1 MYTARVRDAL
11 ITVCTLP
18 AVQTLA
24 ATWLLTRSMFGAATL
39 FADRSIAVRT
49 RPSFQAGLV
58 AILVT
63 GVMSKELV
71 TWPAELVAAK
81 AVVVFIA
88 GDPDLVLKLSDGA
101 VVGPSLPLSIWVD
114 HARVVRFL
122 NELSTFGGGLVIEV
136 QGLHYQRVGPRPRKT
151 EG

>member
-1 MYTARVRDAL
+1 MYIYYYGL
-11 ITVCTLP
+11 NTVY
-18 AVQTLA
+18 
-24 ATWLLTRSMFGAATL
+24 LLTC
-39 FADRSIAVRT
+39 IAVRT

-81 AVVVFIA
+81 AIVVFIT
-88 GDPDLVLKLSDGA
+88 GDPDLVLKLGDGA
-101 VVGPSLPLSIWVD
+101 VVGQLLPLSIWVD

-122 NELSTFGGGLVIEV
+122 NELST
-136 QGLHYQRVGPRPRKT
+136 
-151 EG
+151 

>member
-1 MYTARVRDAL
+1 MLFYNFLFIKESSNIVYF
-11 ITVCTLP
+11 
-18 AVQTLA
+18 
-24 ATWLLTRSMFGAATL
+24 LTC
-39 FADRSIAVRT
+39 IAVRT

-81 AVVVFIA
+81 AVVVFIT
-88 GDPDLVLKLSDGA
+88 GDPDLVLKLGDGA
-101 VVGPSLPLSIWVD
+101 VVGQLLPLSIWVD

-122 NELSTFGGGLVIEV
+122 DELST
-136 QGLHYQRVGPRPRKT
+136 
-151 EG
+151 